1 MLNALQPYTK
11 AVVAF
16 ALLLVAALANWLG
29 VETGIDVTH
38 QWQVI
43 GLVLLTT
50 FGVYQVPNKDSDDE

>member
-1 MLNALQPYTK
+1 MLTALQPYAK
-11 AVVAF
+11 AIVAF

-29 VETGIDVTH
+29 VDTGIDVTH

-50 FGVYQVPNKDSDDE
+50 FGVYQTPNKDDDDA